1 MGVLQTILLGLAV
14 GVGLTTVANLCTTV
28 YLHRGISHRAI
39 TFSKPAHAVFKTLIW
54 LTVGIKVREWV
65 AVHRKHHA
73 HTDTPLDPHSP
84 AVHGWFKVQLK
95 NLQMYRSAAHDPANL
110 AKYAKDLPVTGWD
123 RHLYDRSWL
132 GLTITTVA
140 LCLGFGWQVGAL
152 AMIVHVNYYLA
163 GSAAVNAI
171 GHHFGRRPYEN
182 SATNLQWLAFLT
194 AGEGLHNNHHA
205 APTSAKLAH
214 RWYEI
219 DPGWML
225 IKPLTWMRLARVRLS
240 ELRFAATSSASA
252 AVESAR
258 DAARSAKDTAHQAA
272 DAAREAA
279 RSAAA
284 AAKDATAG
292 VKPATRTH

>member
-1 MGVLQTILLGLAV
+1 MQTILLGLAL
-14 GVGLTTVANLCTTV
+14 GVALTTIANLCTTV

-39 TFSKPAHAVFKTLIW
+39 AFSKPAHAAFKALIW

-84 AVHGWFKVQLK
+84 AVHGWLRVQVK
-95 NLQMYRSAAHDPANL
+95 NLQMYRAAAHDHANL
-110 AKYAKDLPVTGWD
+110 DKYAKDLPRTAWD
-123 RHLYDRSWL
+123 RVLFDHSWL

-140 LCLGFGWQVGAL
+140 LCLGFSWQAGAL

-171 GHHFGRRPYEN
+171 GHHFGRRPYAN

-219 DPGWML
+219 DPGWLL
-225 IKPLTWMRLARVRLS
+225 IKPLTWMRLAKVRLS
-240 ELRFAATSSASA
+240 ELKFAATTT
-252 AVESAR
+252 VR
-258 DAARSAKDTAHQAA
+258 DAASSARETATSAKETAI
-272 DAAREAA
+272 EAA
-279 RSAAA
+279 KNAAA
-284 AAKDATAG
+284 AAKDAAAG
-292 VKPATRTH
+292 KQTISAG